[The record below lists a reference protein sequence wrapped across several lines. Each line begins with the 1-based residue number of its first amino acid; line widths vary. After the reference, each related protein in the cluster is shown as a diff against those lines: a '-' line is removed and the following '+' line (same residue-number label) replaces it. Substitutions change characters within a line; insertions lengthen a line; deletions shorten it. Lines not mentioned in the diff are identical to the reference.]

1 MACIAQHSDDD
12 EWYYRTQVVKLI
24 DDKTIKVRFS
34 DFRYEELIPIHSIKV
49 IDDEFLTLPSQAY
62 HCELSGLKADVI
74 WTPKDITWFTAVTEG
89 IESLS
94 GFFVELD
101 DNGMYKVMTTWI
113 P

>member
-1 MACIAQHSDDD
+1 MACIAKHSEGD

-34 DFRYEELIPIHSIKV
+34 DFGYEELIPIHSVKV
-49 IDDEFLTLPSQAY
+49 IDDEFLTLPPQAY
-62 HCELSGLKADVI
+62 QCELSGLKKDVI
-74 WTPKDITWFTAVTEG
+74 WTPKDISWFTTVTEG

-94 GFFVELD
+94 GFLVELNAN
-101 DNGMYKVMTTWI
+101 NGIYKV